1 MTARNDITGDLI
13 RSASTK
19 KYLSNYDSIKF
30 SDKSRDELVTHVC
43 SDGLKKMTIVGNECK
58 TCKETFN
65 GAE

>member
-30 SDKSRDELVTHVC
+30 GSTTKDELVTHVC
-43 SDGLKKMTIVGNECK
+43 SDGLKKMTIAGNECK
-58 TCKETFN
+58 TCGETFN